1 MMSLNGSGG
10 RREIGIP
17 YCHEASHS
25 RQYAGMSDSV
35 KLPTVDRNNDPWNN
49 IGIIGDEKALAEDR
63 HKAQYGMAITAY
75 RTY

>member
-1 MMSLNGSGG
+1 
-10 RREIGIP
+10 
-17 YCHEASHS
+17 
-25 RQYAGMSDSV
+25 MSDSV